1 MRIKVVP
8 LVFVCIV
15 ALTSCTSGGEAESTT
30 STTTTTT
37 TTLDPASLRE
47 AKKAALLSEL
57 FVDNQVGD
65 YDKPHKFF
73 ASIEEIQPILRKYGI
88 FGNVKA
94 SFAGFL
100 EMAGAQHQRE
110 ICDDMLLDDLVQMA
124 YPSQVVGRFFD
135 WVDQPGTKDAPAE
148 AMIAQGG
155 MNIFEV
161 SDNGLM
167 NYIADYFAVRGG
179 TCKPTT
185 YLYGLT
191 DWDNWEERH
200 QREVNVQW
208 AREQALL
215 NLGVEIRTDKAVSWD
230 SAYFRDDGEFGTA
243 IRIVQTSPKQRY
255 IRVFR
260 IVSYA
265 EMGLLTV
272 IELQIMRNGPKNA
285 PSIVEMA
292 KTFAPAVAELEIAM
306 ESKLNEYLAN
316 EQ

>member
-65 YDKPHKFF
+65 YEKPHKFF
-73 ASIEEIQPILRKYGI
+73 ASIEEIQPILRKYGV

-100 EMAGAQHQRE
+100 ALAGAQHQRE
-110 ICDDMLLDDLVQMA
+110 FCDDLLLEDLVLMA
-124 YPSQVVGRFFD
+124 NPSRTVGRFFD
-135 WVDQPGTKDAPAE
+135 WVQQPGTEDAPAE
-148 AMIAQGG
+148 AMFTQGG

-161 SDNGLM
+161 SDNGLA
-167 NYIADYFAVRGG
+167 NFVADYFALRGG

-185 YLYGLT
+185 YRYGQT
-191 DWDNWEERH
+191 DWDNWQERFE
-200 QREVNVQW
+200 REIKEQW
-208 AREQALL
+208 ATEQQLL
-215 NLGVEIRTDKAVSWD
+215 NAGVEIRTKFAASWD
-230 SAYFRDDGEFGTA
+230 SAYFRDDGEFGPA
-243 IRIVQTSPKQRY
+243 FRIIQTSPKQRY
-255 IRVFR
+255 IRVFK
-260 IVSYA
+260 ISSYTD
-265 EMGLLTV
+265 MGLLTV
-272 IELQIMRNGPKNA
+272 IELKMIRNGSKNS
-285 PSIVEMA
+285 PSIVELA
-292 KTFAPAVAELEIAM
+292 KTYGPVFAELEIAM